1 MKALITTALV
11 LASSTAAFAA
21 PSVVISGG
29 ASVKLGAGVTVRDY
43 RSPATDDC
51 GPAVVTTP
59 VYHPVAVRAEPWFAP
74 TNTRITSAGSVYTGS
89 FGKGRL
95 MVRRDAAWYRPQA
108 WFALTEATRIDSN
121 REFFNIQ
128 QSAGYFTKLQLK
140 NLGGRTEIKQVA
152 IEFKTAR
159 GLETQKVKLDSLMS
173 ASNPSLTINLAHDG
187 RYIQRVIVYG
197 ESGRGSAYQLLAM

>member
-29 ASVKLGAGVTVRDY
+29 ASVKLGAGVTVRDH

-51 GPAVVTTP
+51 GPAVVTAP
-59 VYHPVAVRAEPWFAP
+59 VYHPVAFRPAEPWFAP

-95 MVRRDAAWYRPQA
+95 M
-108 WFALTEATRIDSN
+108 
-121 REFFNIQ
+121 
-128 QSAGYFTKLQLK
+128 LQ
-140 NLGGRTEIKQVA
+140 
-152 IEFKTAR
+152 
-159 GLETQKVKLDSLMS
+159 
-173 ASNPSLTINLAHDG
+173 
-187 RYIQRVIVYG
+187 
-197 ESGRGSAYQLLAM
+197 